1 MTEALRVVDDFILS
15 LDSLI
20 RVGGQASVGGDDVDD
35 YEKISAVLESAKEK
49 YGVHFVGDEAK
60 LLFDKNGEYVGSS
73 MPLNIQGTFD
83 TSEILSLNHF
93 IARKSPEMHLCLVSG
108 CKEPKIKTSE
118 NKFSNGLSHVKRN
131 HPEVVPF
138 SLWNTDMLSKREAV
152 WNELNS
158 VLKKR
163 KAAHETDT
171 GGGRQ
176 STPAYKQ
183 TPFSFVFPPGITSQ
197 RKSSLSDITF
207 LLVKFICLGLF
218 AMSVTRNP
226 GFIYLVQQLTIGV
239 KLSSPN
245 TVQRR
250 LLKEFADLVTV
261 RKEFFEANK
270 NNDAPDDDNDVDL
283 DPHIYHRIFSLQYD
297 CWTNRASEAF
307 LGLTL
312 FFIDKNWDLQNVS
325 LGCIPFGG
333 RHTCERTLELIT
345 DVKIFYSYYD

>member
-1 MTEALRVVDDFILS
+1 
-15 LDSLI
+15 
-20 RVGGQASVGGDDVDD
+20 
-35 YEKISAVLESAKEK
+35 
-49 YGVHFVGDEAK
+49 
-60 LLFDKNGEYVGSS
+60 
-73 MPLNIQGTFD
+73 
-83 TSEILSLNHF
+83 
-93 IARKSPEMHLCLVSG
+93 
-108 CKEPKIKTSE
+108 
-118 NKFSNGLSHVKRN
+118 
-131 HPEVVPF
+131 
-138 SLWNTDMLSKREAV
+138 MLSKREAV

-283 DPHIYHRIFSLQYD
+283 DPHIYCTIESFLYSTTAGPTEPLRHFWDLHYSLSIRIGICKMSLWD
-297 CWTNRASEAF
+297 AF
-307 LGLTL
+307 LLGVGILV
-312 FFIDKNWDLQNVS
+312 KGRSS
-325 LGCIPFGG
+325 LLP
-333 RHTCERTLELIT
+333 T
-345 DVKIFYSYYD
+345 